1 MGKYKDLY
9 TPRKCS
15 YTNRLI
21 TADDHASVQFA
32 ICRVDAEGRM
42 IKDKSQNIT
51 FAVCGFVRSKAQSDS
66 AVNVLATDAGLLKN
80 VIKRLVSY
88 FRDIN
93 HGSRSLKNGIF
104 DKQEPMSM

>member
-1 MGKYKDLY
+1 MGDPFSFVMPEKYKNLY

-32 ICRVDAEGRM
+32 ICRVDTEGRT

-80 VIKRLVSY
+80 VIQGPCKL
-88 FRDIN
+88 F
-93 HGSRSLKNGIF
+93 SRYKSW
-104 DKQEPMSM
+104 KQILE